1 MSDELAHGD
10 RGSGGSGGAGPGGAG
25 PGGAGPGGAGPG
37 GAGPEGAR
45 RALVLGGGGV
55 TGVAWEVG
63 VLAGLADHGVDLTGA
78 DLVIGTSAGSVVG
91 VDVRSGLPLA
101 EFYQVQC
108 SPVRS
113 GEATAR
119 MGRGVMIKYAKAVA
133 FTRDPVKAG
142 RRIGSVALKARTESE
157 ESRRKVFESRIPI
170 FDWPAGN
177 LKITA
182 IDAATGSFTV
192 FDADSGVSLIDAVGA
207 SCAVPGIWPPVTID
221 GKRYIDGGMRS
232 ATNADLASGYRRG
245 LIIAPLT
252 QGFGPIAS
260 VATQIQQ
267 LTAHGSEVILIKPD
281 KAALLAIGKNV
292 LDPAN
297 RPGAAKAGYEQGTA
311 EASAVA
317 ALWSAATKNQPVED
331 QASA

>member
-1 MSDELAHGD
+1 
-10 RGSGGSGGAGPGGAG
+10 
-25 PGGAGPGGAGPG
+25 
-37 GAGPEGAR
+37 
-45 RALVLGGGGV
+45 
-55 TGVAWEVG
+55 
-63 VLAGLADHGVDLTGA
+63 VLAALADHGVDLMAA
-78 DLVIGTSAGSVVG
+78 DLVVGTSAGSVVG
-91 VDVRSGLPLA
+91 VDMRSGLPLA
-101 EFYQVQC
+101 EFYRIQC
-108 SPVRS
+108 SPVQP
-113 GEATAR
+113 GEAFAK
-119 MGRGVMIKYAKAVA
+119 MGRGVMIKYARAVV

-157 ESRRKVFESRIPI
+157 ESRRKVFETRIPI
-170 FDWPAGN
+170 FDWPAAK
-177 LKITA
+177 LQITA
-182 IDAATGSFTV
+182 VDAATGAFTV

-232 ATNADLASGYRRG
+232 ATNADLAAGYRRV

-267 LTAHGSEVILIKPD
+267 LTAQGSEVILIKPD

-297 RPGAAKAGYEQGTA
+297 RPGAAEAGYEQGVA

-317 ALWSAATKNQPVED
+317 ALWSTVAKDAPAKDEPVED
-331 QASA
+331 QASADL

>member
-1 MSDELAHGD
+1 
-10 RGSGGSGGAGPGGAG
+10 
-25 PGGAGPGGAGPG
+25 
-37 GAGPEGAR
+37 
-45 RALVLGGGGV
+45 LVLGGGGV

-63 VLAGLADHGVDLTGA
+63 VLAALADHGVDLMAA
-78 DLVIGTSAGSVVG
+78 DLVVGTSAGSVVG

-101 EFYQVQC
+101 DFYQIQC
-108 SPVRS
+108 SPVRP
-113 GEATAR
+113 GEAFAK

-157 ESRRKVFESRIPI
+157 ESRRKVFQTRIPI
-170 FDWPAGN
+170 FDWPAGK
-177 LKITA
+177 LQITA
-182 IDAATGSFTV
+182 VDAATGTFTV
-192 FDADSGVSLIDAVGA
+192 FDANSGVSLIDAVGA

-232 ATNADLASGYRRG
+232 ATNADLASGYRRVV
-245 LIIAPLT
+245 IIAPLT

-267 LTAHGSEVILIKPD
+267 LAADGSEVILIKPD

-297 RPGAAKAGYEQGTA
+297 RPGAAKAGYEQGVA
-311 EASAVA
+311 EAPAVA
-317 ALWSAATKNQPVED
+317 ALWSAATQDQPAQD
-331 QASA
+331 QATSTGL